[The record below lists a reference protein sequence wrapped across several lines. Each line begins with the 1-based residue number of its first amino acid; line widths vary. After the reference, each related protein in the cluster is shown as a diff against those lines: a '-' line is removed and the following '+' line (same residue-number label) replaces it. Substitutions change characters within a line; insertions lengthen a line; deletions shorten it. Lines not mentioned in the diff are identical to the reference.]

1 MNTKHS
7 TPRMS
12 AVEKFLTQ
20 TRLFNLNNSRSID
33 SLRNLSY
40 IIGIFALIFIPA
52 YIYKWINVQDFQFFK
67 LVFTDTNILP
77 LYQSSP
83 IGFIC
88 ISVYEILK
96 LAIAAYLMV
105 QLAKF
110 FGSLDKENPFKNIA
124 SKQYLLS
131 VAFLSIA
138 FFVVDTIGS
147 IHLYYLQDILNKAS
161 AMRLFH
167 FEYLFIAYF
176 MNVFAQIFKRGVDLN
191 NEIDLV
197 I

>member
-1 MNTKHS
+1 MNTSS
-7 TPRMS
+7 TKQLS

-40 IIGIFALIFIPA
+40 IIGLFAFLFIPA
-52 YIYKWINVQDFQFFK
+52 YIYKWVNIDQVQFFK
-67 LVFTDTNILP
+67 LVFTDTNIQP

-83 IGFIC
+83 LSFTC
-88 ISVYEILK
+88 ISIYEILK
-96 LAIAAYLMV
+96 LAIAGYLMIR
-105 QLAKF
+105 LAKF
-110 FGSLDKENPFKNIA
+110 FASLDKENPFQNIA
-124 SKQYLLS
+124 SKQHLLS
-131 VAFLSIA
+131 VAMLSIL
-138 FFVVDTIGS
+138 FFVVDAIAS
-147 IHLYYLQDILNKAS
+147 IHLYYVQDLFNKAS

-176 MNVFAQIFKRGVDLN
+176 LNVFAQIFKRGVDLN